1 MRALASLLLLAACH
15 TGPAQPGFSTGPG
28 EGPTGP
34 AESTDP
40 GSSTSSTTSTGST
53 TSTSA
58 SGSAGES
65 STTQASV
72 PDMGTAPDFGSHQP
86 VGCKGKID
94 FIFAISRL
102 FTMKQEEEALLSSFD
117 GFMSTIRE
125 DFADFDAHIIVANVD
140 GEWTGSTCESVRCP
154 QYYPTCGPDAE
165 AYMCG
170 SEGLTTLCDTQ
181 MGAGILFN
189 AGPHATNYPC
199 ELAGGRRY
207 IVVDEEPDLDAQF
220 KCIASVGVFGPD
232 TPMMQGIA
240 ATLTH
245 VVNGE
250 GGCNEGFLRPD
261 ALLVIVMVMDSA
273 DEKSIKTPAYWFEK
287 VLAAKGGDLDA
298 MVMAAIINP
307 LPEDP
312 PKADCAYDDGNPK
325 INPLRVFAELFP
337 HRAIGDVCGDTFAP
351 TFAEAATL
359 VKETCSA
366 FIPQ

>member
-1 MRALASLLLLAACH
+1 
-15 TGPAQPGFSTGPG
+15 
-28 EGPTGP
+28 
-34 AESTDP
+34 
-40 GSSTSSTTSTGST
+40 
-53 TSTSA
+53 
-58 SGSAGES
+58 
-65 STTQASV
+65 
-72 PDMGTAPDFGSHQP
+72 MGTAPDFGSHQP

-117 GFMSTIRE
+117 GFMKTIQE
-125 DFADFDAHIIVANVD
+125 DFADFDAHIVVANVD

-154 QYYPTCGPDAE
+154 EYYPTCGPNAE

-207 IVVDEEPDLDAQF
+207 IVVDEEPDLEAQF

-245 VVNGE
+245 VVNE
-250 GGCNEGFLRPD
+250 KGGCNEGFLRPD

-312 PKADCAYDDGNPK
+312 PKADCAYDDGAPK
-325 INPLRVFAELFP
+325 INPLRTFAELFP
-337 HRAIGDVCGDTFAP
+337 HRAIGDVCADTFVP
-351 TFAEAATL
+351 TFAEAAAL

>member
-1 MRALASLLLLAACH
+1 VRALASLLLLAACH
-15 TGPAQPGFSTGPG
+15 NGPAQPGFSTDPG

-34 AESTDP
+34 AASTDP
-40 GSSTSSTTSTGST
+40 SSSTSSTTSTSSS

-72 PDMGTAPDFGSHQP
+72 PDMGTTPDFGSHQP

-94 FIFAISRL
+94 FIFAISDL
-102 FTMKQEEEALLSSFD
+102 FTMEQEEAALLASFD
-117 GFMSTIRE
+117 GFMKTVRE
-125 DFADFDAHIIVANVD
+125 DFADFDAHIIVPNVD
-140 GEWTGSTCESVRCP
+140 GYWSGSACESNRCP
-154 QYYPTCGPDAE
+154 EYYPHCGPDAE
-165 AYMCG
+165 EYMCG
-170 SEGLTTLCDTQ
+170 SQGLVTLCETV
-181 MGAGILFN
+181 MGAGVLFN

-207 IVVDEEPDLDAQF
+207 IVVEEEPDLNEQF
-220 KCIASVGVFGPD
+220 KCIASVGLFGAD
-232 TPMMQGIA
+232 TPMMRAIA
-240 ATLTH
+240 AT
-245 VVNGE
+245 VAPEINGE

-312 PKADCAYDDGNPK
+312 PKADCAYDDGNPV
-325 INPLRVFAELFP
+325 INPLRIFAELFP
-337 HRAIGDVCGDTFAP
+337 HRAIGDVCGDSFAP
-351 TFAEAATL
+351 TFAEAAAL